1 MKIPFAESV
10 VDPRSGYRLDR
21 FELYNWGTFAD
32 RVWSLFP
39 RGENLLVTGDIGS
52 GKSTLVDAVTTLLVP
67 PQKVAYNKAA
77 GAEARERSLRSY
89 VLGYYKSE
97 RVEAG
102 ASARPVAL
110 REPGGYSVILGVFK
124 NDSLDS
130 VVTLAQVFWMKE
142 SQSPP
147 ARFHLVSERDLEIAK
162 HFAGF
167 GSDISEL
174 RRRLKG
180 LPKTEIHDSFAPYA
194 ASFMRRF
201 GLDNIQALD
210 LFHQTVSM
218 KSVGNLT
225 GFVRDHMLEP
235 ADSARRIEA
244 LIAHFEDLTRA
255 HESVVAARRQRDL
268 LFPIRSDFLL
278 HLRVEEEI
286 SRVAELLGALPHYM
300 ASLEAKLRQEEVNRL
315 EISLRELGHQLSD
328 LAGRKTAALA
338 ERDELRSAIARNG
351 GDRLAWLDAEI
362 RRLES
367 LKLDRQ
373 EKARRYDL
381 LTAELGLPPL
391 GSADS
396 FLRTLSGLPSLG
408 EESRISGEGLR
419 ERIVEVEVRKQGLSA
434 RLQVVMA
441 EVTSLRLRTSS
452 IPAGQMAIR
461 QSLAQA
467 LSMEPETLPFVG
479 ELIGVREA
487 EREWEGAIERVLHS
501 LALSILVPDRL
512 YSAVSLWVDRNALKG
527 RLVYYRIRSAP
538 EEIPSSSSLS
548 PDSLVR
554 KLEIHPQTPYA
565 GWIAAHLGERFDYA
579 CCRELDAFRREPRA
593 LTLSGQVKGG
603 PEKHEKDDRY
613 RIDDRTRY
621 VLGWSNKEKIRALER
636 EVEVL
641 EVQIRKDE
649 KEKRE
654 LEKQARALSVRI
666 ETLARLSE
674 FREFR
679 DLDWR
684 ELAVEI
690 DRYGS
695 EKKEL
700 EEGSDILRA
709 LERQLVGIEREIGKI
724 EESLFRAT
732 ARQGREKGRLEEFS
746 ERLAAIG
753 KELESLPRATRE
765 ILFPRLDRET
775 AAHFPSPPTT
785 LEDLFGKEKAVRDH
799 LSLRIAQEQKKRQ
812 ELRERL
818 VRLMQEF
825 RREFPKEAQE
835 LDANPEAGPA
845 YLSLLEKIETDDLP
859 RYESRFK
866 ELLNVNT
873 IREVAGFLSHLS
885 RESQLIRERIGAINA
900 SLAGIDYNPGRYI
913 VLEAKPTPDQEVREF
928 QQDLRACTDNTTTG
942 SEEESYSEAKFLEV
956 RRIIERFR
964 GREGLSELD
973 RRWTEKVT
981 DVRNW
986 YVFAASERWREDDSE
1001 FEHYTDSGGKSGGQK
1016 EKLAYTVLAASL
1028 AYQFGLEWG
1037 APRARSFRFVVI
1049 DEAFGRGSDESA
1061 RYGLELFRRLSLQ
1074 LLVVTPLQKIHIIEP
1089 YVRSVS
1095 FVHNEGGRESRLRN
1109 LAIEEY
1115 RAEQE
1120 ARESSTPEFPEE
1132 SPVNGEPS

>member
-1 MKIPFAESV
+1 MKIPFAESTV
-10 VDPRSGYRLDR
+10 NPRSGYRLER
-21 FELYNWGTFAD
+21 FELYNWGTFTD
-32 RVWSLFP
+32 RVFSLSP
-39 RGENLLVTGDIGS
+39 RGENILVTGDIGS
-52 GKSTLVDAVTTLLVP
+52 GKSTLVDAITTLLVP
-67 PQKVAYNKAA
+67 PQKIAYNKAA
-77 GAEARERSLRSY
+77 GAESRERSLRSY

-124 NDSLDS
+124 NESLDS
-130 VVTLAQVFWMKE
+130 VVSLAQVFWMKE

-162 HFAGF
+162 HFSGF
-167 GSDISEL
+167 GSEISDL

-180 LPKTEIHDSFAPYA
+180 LLKTEIHDSFAPYA

-201 GLDNIQALD
+201 GLDNLQALD

-244 LIAHFEDLTRA
+244 LIAHFEDLTRS
-255 HESVVAARRQRDL
+255 HESVVASRRQRDL
-268 LFPIRSDFLL
+268 LLPVRADLL
-278 HLRVEEEI
+278 LYRQVEEEI
-286 SRVAELLGALPHYM
+286 SRVGELLGALPHYM
-300 ASLEAKLRQEEVNRL
+300 ASLEAGLRQGEVDRL
-315 EISLRELGHQLSD
+315 VISLGELDHQLRE
-328 LAGRKTAALA
+328 LAGRKASALA
-338 ERDELRSAIARNG
+338 ERDELRLSIARNG
-351 GDRLAWLDAEI
+351 GDRLSWLDGEI
-362 RRLES
+362 RRLEGVR
-367 LKLDRQ
+367 LERQ

-381 LTAELGLPPL
+381 LASELGLPPV

-396 FLRTLSGLPSLG
+396 FLRTLAGLPALG
-408 EESRISGEGLR
+408 EEARSAGEGVR
-419 ERIVEVEVRKQGLSA
+419 ERIVGVEVERQGLSS

-467 LSMEPETLPFVG
+467 LSVAPETLPFVG
-479 ELIGVREA
+479 ELIGVKES
-487 EREWEGAIERVLHS
+487 EREWEGAIERLLHS
-501 LALSILVPDRL
+501 LALSILVPDSQ
-512 YSAVSLWVDRNALKG
+512 YPAVSLWVDQNALKG
-527 RLVYYRIRSAP
+527 RLVYYRVRPAP
-538 EEIPSSSSLS
+538 EISPARPAS
-548 PDSLVR
+548 PDSLVH

-579 CCRELDAFRREPRA
+579 CCRDLDAFRREPRA
-593 LTLSGQVKGG
+593 LTLRGQVKGG
-603 PEKHEKDDRY
+603 PERHEKDDRY

-636 EVEVL
+636 EIETL
-641 EVQIRKDE
+641 EARILKEE
-649 KEKRE
+649 KEKRA
-654 LEKQARALSVRI
+654 LEKEERALSARI

-684 ELAVEI
+684 EAALES
-690 DRYGS
+690 DRYRA

-700 EEGSDILRA
+700 AEGSDILRA
-709 LERQLVGIEREIGKI
+709 LERQLAGVEREIGKI
-724 EESLFRAT
+724 EEELTRAT
-732 ARQGREKGRLEEFS
+732 SRQGREKGRLEEFS
-746 ERLAAIG
+746 ERLAAIK
-753 KELESLPRATRE
+753 KELDALPRATRE
-765 ILFPRLDRET
+765 ILFPRLAGEIAPYT
-775 AAHFPSPPTT
+775 PSPPTT
-785 LEDLFGKEKAVRDH
+785 LEDLSGKEKTVRDR
-799 LSLRIAQEQKKRQ
+799 LAAKLAQEQKKSQ

-825 RREFPKEAQE
+825 RREFPAQARE
-835 LDANPEAGPA
+835 LDASPEAGPA
-845 YLSLLEKIETDDLP
+845 YLSLLSKIETDDLP

-913 VLEAKPTPDQEVREF
+913 VLEAKTSPDPEVREF

-964 GREGLSELD
+964 GREGLSEID

-981 DVRNW
+981 DVRSW
-986 YVFAASERWREDDSE
+986 YVFAASERWREDGSE
-1001 FEHYTDSGGKSGGQK
+1001 FEHYTDSGGKSGG
-1016 EKLAYTVLAASL
+1016 A
-1028 AYQFGLEWG
+1028 
-1037 APRARSFRFVVI
+1037 
-1049 DEAFGRGSDESA
+1049 
-1061 RYGLELFRRLSLQ
+1061 
-1074 LLVVTPLQKIHIIEP
+1074 
-1089 YVRSVS
+1089 
-1095 FVHNEGGRESRLRN
+1095 EG
-1109 LAIEEY
+1109 
-1115 RAEQE
+1115 E
-1120 ARESSTPEFPEE
+1120 ARLHGTGGLSGLPVRPRVGCAPGAELPLRRDRRGLRAGLRRVGPLWTRAFPAPLPPDTGGDAPPEDSHHRALCQLAHLRP
-1132 SPVNGEPS
+1132 